1 MGQKR
6 GILSAFFVI
15 LVISSILLFS
25 VRPDDS
31 DSFHTAVHGS
41 STSDGLDRQSI
52 QHDGIF
58 SGSGM
63 EALKGRQLKGN
74 TLRTAAVFLAIVLF
88 SLDIRQESV
97 ILSYMK
103 TFLSLRMRFL
113 FEISIL
119 QKKDGKKRA
128 AAVL

>member
-1 MGQKR
+1 
-6 GILSAFFVI
+6 
-15 LVISSILLFS
+15 
-25 VRPDDS
+25 
-31 DSFHTAVHGS
+31 
-41 STSDGLDRQSI
+41 
-52 QHDGIF
+52 
-58 SGSGM
+58 M